1 MVKGTWI
8 VAAALALSGTP
19 ALAQE
24 TPAAQPPAA
33 PAASVP
39 AAPPASATS
48 QVAARRAQVRMMES
62 VLTNAVRA
70 GAEMLARQMQL
81 AEPGSVIITG
91 TARARGFV
99 LDGYGVFFDV
109 DVPMMNQ
116 SVIWST
122 RVMLREQQ
130 RAQLQRWLQQLPEGP
145 DRRRVQQMLAAI
157 DRTGAPLAL
166 AMPIPSPPPP
176 PPAGSGT
183 ATAQSVNETA
193 TAAAAKTL
201 VLPPAATVDTRDP
214 NEQYTDAVKTALIDA
229 MLDYNFNVGA
239 DEWLTVAARDAEGP
253 MTPNEIYDASTLV
266 FSAKGSDLLAFRAG
280 RLTREEA
287 RKKVIVREF

>member
-1 MVKGTWI
+1 VKGTWI
-8 VAAALALSGTP
+8 VLTALTLSGAP
-19 ALAQE
+19 AFAQE
-24 TPAAQPPAA
+24 VPAPLPQPPAPAKPA
-33 PAASVP
+33 PADG
-39 AAPPASATS
+39 
-48 QVAARRAQVRMMES
+48 AARRGQVRMMES
-62 VLTNAVRA
+62 VLTQAVRA
-70 GAEMLARQMQL
+70 GAETLAKQMQL

-116 SVIWST
+116 SIIWST

-130 RAQLQRWLQQLPEGP
+130 RVQLQRWLQQLPEGP
-145 DRRRVQQMLAAI
+145 DRQNVRQMLAAI
-157 DRTGAPLAL
+157 DRTGAPLAM
-166 AMPIPSPPPP
+166 AIPIPSPPPQ
-176 PPAGSGT
+176 PAGSGS
-183 ATAQSVNETA
+183 ATAQSVNET
-193 TAAAAKTL
+193 T
-201 VLPPAATVDTRDP
+201 PPAASPKGLPSLPAAVLPIDTRDP

-229 MLDYNFNVGA
+229 MLDYNFNVGS

-266 FSAKGSDLLAFRAG
+266 FSAKGSDLAAFRAG
-280 RLTREEA
+280 RLSREEA